1 MYKSSGLLLSHKKNE
16 ILSFVRT
23 QTDLESI
30 MLTRI
35 RQRQIPYDFTCMW
48 NLKTKPNK
56 TKQTELQIQRTN
68 RYLPEKKELGEVE
81 KWVKEIN
88 RYKLQTSSFK
98 INGSL
103 I

>member
-30 MLTRI
+30 MLTQI

-48 NLKTKPNK
+48 HLKNK
-56 TKQTELQIQRTN
+56 WTN
-68 RYLPEKKELGEVE
+68 TAKEG
-81 KWVKEIN
+81 
-88 RYKLQTSSFK
+88 
-98 INGSL
+98 G
-103 I
+103 